1 MARRRSLF
9 HACRGT
15 IFNFQIRKS
24 GITLLLVILVLAA
37 LMTIS
42 LGIFNIIF
50 TQLQIS
56 GELSRSFR
64 ALYASDQGLEY
75 ALYRDLVLGDICPM
89 NSSPDAETPC
99 PGGALSIYLDT
110 PGFINCFTF
119 GYLDSRIADIT
130 VIKFGGQ
137 SKIKSVGH
145 SDCTSSFRTVKRA
158 FQIIY

>member
-1 MARRRSLF
+1 M
-9 HACRGT
+9 
-15 IFNFQIRKS
+15 INNFQFSISNFQKRE
-24 GITLLLVILVLAA
+24 GITLLLVILVLSA

-50 TQLQIS
+50 TELQIS

-75 ALYRDLVLGDICPM
+75 VLYRDRVLGDVCPP

-99 PGGALSIYLDT
+99 PGGSLPISLDT
-110 PGFINCFTF
+110 PGFVNCFTF
-119 GYLDSRIADIT
+119 GYPDSRTADVT
-130 VIKFGGQ
+130 VVKFGGQ
-137 SKIKSVGH
+137 TKIKSLGK
-145 SDCTSSFRTVKRA
+145 SDCANSFRTVSRA